1 MMHLSADQSMRLSAL
16 FKHSNTLT
24 LMVRFALPTGNL
36 ALTPSSLIKT
46 LKKLTSQRPLKEETS
61 DKRY

>member
-24 LMVRFALPTGNL
+24 LMVRCAPPTGNL
-36 ALTPSSLIKT
+36 ALTPLSLTKT
-46 LKKLTSQRPLKEETS
+46 LKKLTSQRPLKEEIS